1 MNENKKAKLG
11 HHLEITEVHL
21 NILKEQLFP
30 NIKKHE
36 SFNLNQIVCRLLES
50 KWTFSG
56 MKA

>member
-21 NILKEQLFP
+21 NILEEQLFP

-36 SFNLNQIVCRLLES
+36 SFNLNQIVC
-50 KWTFSG
+50 
-56 MKA
+56 